1 MKEELVEKN
10 LQNSVLFQDLSEEEI
25 TEFRKISKVKIV
37 PEGEFVYR
45 QGTRSDTFYII
56 AMGEAELVFDLEDGS
71 SSVVGR
77 IGPGGHFGETAIL
90 TSKLHTVAV
99 RALFD
104 LVLISFSKDDFEN
117 HLMAN
122 EKVHKRI
129 DAALAERLRVA
140 FLDQADM
147 SGKQV
152 VHREISSAE
161 KMVLFKGKETS
172 PLKMKRLKQVN
183 PESSSKTT
191 RTARRTQ
198 AEIDKIAS
206 NNDPFFL
213 TGEEGTGRSII
224 VRQIHLQSSRND
236 APFREIDLR
245 EFSNPLV
252 LEKKVFGVAQSAYP
266 FFQAR
271 QAGLLEQACGG
282 TLVFN
287 HVQFMG
293 KELQKKLFKAIESSV
308 FTHLESKEQ
317 LAMQS
322 RIVFVSNLSLEYLRK
337 SGKIIPELLQ
347 LFDQQNFTVPA
358 LRDHKKDL
366 PRLIDHYLERFSKE
380 YGKNVDKV
388 SPETLG
394 ILMNYDWPGN
404 LTELST
410 VIRRAVMLANTDEVH
425 SEQILLGLPKT
436 EGKWEFNLLRL
447 PLVRNFLKSGTFPR
461 IPQMVVGFIL
471 LAAVGLLF
479 FGPAA
484 AHANAGLT
492 ISWAIG
498 WPLMF
503 FSFFFLA
510 RTWCSV
516 CTLAMPGMLLQNVF
530 KPRKKTPR
538 FIKNNSGWIMGL
550 LCVLVF
556 WVEIVWYAYNKPFLT
571 GSIILTITVGSIV
584 FSLMYTRR
592 AWCRYLCPL
601 GAVNAI
607 FSMPSVLE
615 LRSNRHVCLNKCQ
628 EHACF
633 GGGGDVAGCPM
644 FRHPYLV
651 DNNKDCI
658 FCADC
663 IKNCDNRSIQLNLRL
678 APQELWSIQNPRLAD
693 SLLIIALGAIFYPF
707 AMHMEFENSVRG
719 FIDLLPLQGIK
730 IPYELAATIIFFSL
744 IGIFVLL
751 YYGVVYFQSRYS
763 QMEFKKLLPLLGYGI
778 IPLVLGSYMA
788 IHLKFFVMGA
798 GAIIP
803 QIGDMAGQE
812 VSYEGWQ
819 IMSADSLFVLQVIVM
834 LGGLLASFYAT
845 YRIAE
850 RLTKGHTLTS
860 KSLIIPFGS
869 LFILAISYL
878 SLI

>member
-1 MKEELVEKN
+1 MKEELVERN
-10 LQNSVLFQDLSEEEI
+10 LQHSVLFQDLSEEEI
-25 TEFRKISKVKIV
+25 TEFRKISKVHIV
-37 PEGEFVYR
+37 PEGDYVYQ
-45 QGTRSDTFYII
+45 QGTRSDKFYII
-56 AMGEAELVFDLEDGS
+56 AMGEAELVFELEDGS

-104 LVLISFSKDDFEN
+104 LVLISFTKDDF
-117 HLMAN
+117 HKYLMAN
-122 EKVHKRI
+122 ERVHKRI

-152 VHREISSAE
+152 GHREISSAE

-172 PLKMKRLKQVN
+172 PLKMKRLKQV
-183 PESSSKTT
+183 SSGSSPKST

-198 AEIDKIAS
+198 AEIDKIAG
-206 NNDPFFL
+206 NNEPFFL

-224 VRQIHLQSSRND
+224 VKQIHLQSSRMD

-245 EFSNPLV
+245 EFSTPLV
-252 LEKKVFGVAQSAYP
+252 LEKKIFGVAQNAYP

-271 QAGLLEQACGG
+271 QAGMLEQACGG
-282 TLVFN
+282 TLVLN
-287 HVQFMG
+287 HIQFMG
-293 KELQKKLFKAIESSV
+293 EELQKKLLKAIKSSV
-308 FTHLESKEQ
+308 FTHLDSKEQ

-322 RIVFVSNLSLEYLRK
+322 RIVFVSSFSLEYLKK
-337 SGKIIPELLQ
+337 SGKIIPGLLEL
-347 LFDQQNFTVPA
+347 FEQQNFTVPA
-358 LRDHKKDL
+358 LREHKKDL

-380 YGKNVDKV
+380 YGKEVDKV

-410 VIRRAVMLANTDEVH
+410 VIRRAVMLANTTEVH

-436 EGKWEFNLLRL
+436 EGKWEFNLLRM
-447 PLVRNFLKSGTFPR
+447 PLVRNFLKSGTFPKV
-461 IPQMVVGFIL
+461 PQMVVGFIL
-471 LAAVGLLF
+471 LVAMALLF
-479 FGPAA
+479 LGPAA

-516 CTLAMPGMLLQNVF
+516 CTLAMPGALLQNIF
-530 KPRKKTPR
+530 QPRKKTPR
-538 FIKNNSGWIMGL
+538 FIKNNSGWIMGV

-556 WVEIVWYAYNKPFLT
+556 WVEIVWHAYNKPILT
-571 GSIILTITVGSIV
+571 GCIILTITVGSIV

-607 FSMPSVLE
+607 FSMPSILE

-633 GGGGDVAGCPM
+633 GGGGDNAGCPM

-651 DNNKDCI
+651 DNNRDCI

-693 SLLIIALGAIFYPF
+693 SLLIVALGAIFYPF
-707 AMHMEFENSVRG
+707 AMHLDFKESVVR
-719 FIDLLPLQGIK
+719 FVDWLAPQGMTV
-730 IPYELAATIIFFSL
+730 PYELSGSLVFFAL
-744 IGIFVLL
+744 VGLFILL
-751 YYGVVYFQSRYS
+751 YHGVVYAQSR
-763 QMEFKKLLPLLGYGI
+763 QTGIEFKKLLPLLGYGI

-788 IHLKFFVMGA
+788 IHLKFFVVGA
-798 GAIIP
+798 GSIIP
-803 QIGDMAGQE
+803 QVRNMVGNS

-819 IMSADSLFVLQVIVM
+819 IMSGDSLFVLQVIAM
-834 LGGLLASFYAT
+834 LGGLLASLYAT
-845 YRIAE
+845 SRITD
-850 RLTKGHTLTS
+850 RLLVDQKLTS
-860 KSLIIPFGS
+860 RALVIPF
-869 LFILAISYL
+869 SYL
-878 SLI
+878 FVLATSYLILI

>member
-1 MKEELVEKN
+1 MKEELVERN
-10 LQNSVLFQDLSEEEI
+10 LQRSVLFQDLSAEEI
-25 TEFRKISKVKIV
+25 KEYRKISKVQIV
-37 PEGEFVYR
+37 PEGEYVYH
-45 QGTRSDTFYII
+45 QGTRSDLFYII
-56 AMGEAELVFDLEDGS
+56 AMGEAELVFELEDGS

-77 IGPGGHFGETAIL
+77 IGPGGHFGETAIF
-90 TSKLHTVAV
+90 TSKGHIVSV

-104 LVLISFSKDDFEN
+104 LVLIVFTIEDFHQ
-117 HLMAN
+117 HLMAD
-122 EKVHKRI
+122 ERIHRRI

-152 VHREISSAE
+152 GQREISSAE
-161 KMVLFKGKETS
+161 KMILFKRKETS
-172 PLKMKRLKQVN
+172 PIKMARLK
-183 PESSSKTT
+183 EMEAGTTKKTS

-206 NNDPFFL
+206 NNEPFFL
-213 TGEEGTGRSII
+213 NGEEGTGRSII
-224 VRQIHLQSSRND
+224 VKQIHLQSSRRD

-245 EFSNPLV
+245 EYSSPLA
-252 LEKKVFGVAQSAYP
+252 LEKKIFGVAQSAYP

-287 HVQFMG
+287 HIQLMA
-293 KELQKKLFKAIESSV
+293 KEVQKKIFRTIESSV
-308 FTHLESKEQ
+308 FTHLDCTEQ

-322 RIVFVSNLSLEYLRK
+322 RIVFVSSLSLEQLK
-337 SGKIIPELLQ
+337 QSGDIIPELLA
-347 LFDQQNFTVPA
+347 LFEKQNFTVPA
-358 LRDHKKDL
+358 LREHKKDL

-380 YGKNVDKV
+380 YGKQVDKV
-388 SPETLG
+388 SHETLG

-410 VIRRAVMLANTDEVH
+410 VIRRAVMLADSNEVH

-436 EGKWEFNLLRL
+436 EGKWEFNLLRV
-447 PLVRNFLKSGTFPR
+447 PWVRKFLKSGTFPR

-471 LAAVGLLF
+471 LAAVCLLF
-479 FGPAA
+479 FGPVA
-484 AHANAGLT
+484 AHGNAGLT

-516 CTLAMPGMLLQNVF
+516 CTLAMPGMLLQNIF
-530 KPRKKTPR
+530 KPRKKTPK
-538 FIKNNSGWIMGL
+538 FIKDNSGWIMGV

-556 WVEIVWYAYNKPFLT
+556 WVEIVWHAYNRPILT
-571 GSIILTITVGSIV
+571 GCIILTITVGSIV

-628 EHACF
+628 QHVCF
-633 GGGGDVAGCPM
+633 GGKRENTGCPM

-651 DNNKDCI
+651 DNNRDCI
-658 FCADC
+658 FCAEC

-693 SLLIIALGAIFYPF
+693 SLLIVALGAIYFPF
-707 AMHMEFENSVRG
+707 VLHQEFESEVRELLSGLSLGVIEMQYEFVASV
-719 FIDLLPLQGIK
+719 
-730 IPYELAATIIFFSL
+730 IFFSL
-744 IGIFVLL
+744 IAAFIGL
-751 YYGVVYFQSRYS
+751 YYGVVYLQSR
-763 QMEFKKLLPLLGYGI
+763 FAKIDFAKLLPLFGYGT
-778 IPLVLGSYMA
+778 IPLILGSFMA
-788 IHLKFFVMGA
+788 IHLKFFIDGA
-798 GAIIP
+798 GFIVP
-803 QIGDMAGQE
+803 QIKEMLGFT

-819 IMSADSLFVLQVIVM
+819 LLSEDSSIVLQLLVV
-834 LGGLLASFYAT
+834 LGGLFASLYAT
-845 YRIAE
+845 YRIIDRVLAE
-850 RLTKGHTLTS
+850 RKLTSRALVIPYGFLFTLTAFYVYF
-860 KSLIIPFGS
+860 L
-869 LFILAISYL
+869 
-878 SLI
+878 

>member
-1 MKEELVEKN
+1 MKEELVERN
-10 LQNSVLFQDLSEEEI
+10 LQKSVLFQDLSEDEI
-25 TEFRKISKVKIV
+25 VEFRKISKVQIV
-37 PEGEFVYR
+37 PEGDFVYQ
-45 QGTRSDTFYII
+45 QGTRSDMFYII
-56 AMGEAELVFDLEDGS
+56 AMGEAELVFELEDGS

-104 LVLISFSKDDFEN
+104 LVLISFTKEDF
-117 HLMAN
+117 HKYLMTN
-122 EKVHKRI
+122 ERVHRRI

-152 VHREISSAE
+152 GHREISSAE

-172 PLKMKRLKQVN
+172 PLKMKRLKQV
-183 PESSSKTT
+183 SSGVSPNST

-198 AEIDKIAS
+198 AEIDKIAD
-206 NNDPFFL
+206 NNEPFFL

-224 VRQIHLQSSRND
+224 VKQIHLQSSRMD

-245 EFSNPLV
+245 EFSTPLV
-252 LEKKVFGVAQSAYP
+252 LEKKIFGVAQNAYP
-266 FFQAR
+266 FIQAR
-271 QAGLLEQACGG
+271 QAGMLEQACGG
-282 TLVFN
+282 TLVLN
-287 HVQFMG
+287 HIQFMG
-293 KELQKKLFKAIESSV
+293 EDLQKKLLKVIKSSV
-308 FTHLESKEQ
+308 FTHLDSQEQ

-322 RIVFVSNLSLEYLRK
+322 RIVFVSSFSLENLKK
-337 SGKIIPELLQ
+337 SGKIIPGLLEL
-347 LFDQQNFTVPA
+347 FEQQNFTVPA

-380 YGKNVDKV
+380 YGKEVDKV

-410 VIRRAVMLANTDEVH
+410 VIRRAVMLANTNEVH

-436 EGKWEFNLLRL
+436 EGKWEFNLLRM
-447 PLVRNFLKSGTFPR
+447 PLVRNFLKSGTFPK

-471 LAAVGLLF
+471 LVAVGLLF
-479 FGPAA
+479 LGPAA

-516 CTLAMPGMLLQNVF
+516 CTLAMPGMLLQNIF

-538 FIKNNSGWIMGL
+538 FIKNNSGWIMGV

-556 WVEIVWYAYNKPFLT
+556 WVEIVWYAYNKPILT
-571 GSIILTITVGSIV
+571 GCIILTITVGSIV

-607 FSMPSVLE
+607 FAMPSILE

-633 GGGGDVAGCPM
+633 GGAADNAGCPM

-651 DNNKDCI
+651 DNNRDCI

-693 SLLIIALGAIFYPF
+693 SLLIVALGAIFFPF
-707 AMHMEFENSVRG
+707 AMHLRFEETVRQLVALFVPQSVT
-719 FIDLLPLQGIK
+719 
-730 IPYELAATIIFFSL
+730 IPYELSGSLVFFSL
-744 IGIFVLL
+744 VGTFILI
-751 YYGVVYFQSRYS
+751 YYCVVYAQSRYTG
-763 QMEFKKLLPLLGYGI
+763 MEFKKLLPLLGYGV

-788 IHLKFFVMGA
+788 IHLKFFVNGA
-798 GAIIP
+798 GSIIP
-803 QIGDMAGQE
+803 QMSNMMGSS
-812 VSYEGWQ
+812 VSYTGWQ
-819 IMSADSLFVLQVIVM
+819 IMSGDSLFVLQVIAM
-834 LGGLLASFYAT
+834 LGGLLASLYAT
-845 YRIAE
+845 YRIID
-850 RLTKGHTLTS
+850 RLLGNKKLTS
-860 KSLIIPFGS
+860 KVLFVPFGF
-869 LFILAISYL
+869 LFLLATSYL
-878 SLI
+878 VLI

>member
-1 MKEELVEKN
+1 MKEELVERN
-10 LQNSVLFQDLSEEEI
+10 LQNSVLFQDLSGDEI
-25 TEFRKISKVKIV
+25 VEFRKISKVLIV
-37 PEGEFVYR
+37 PEGDFVYR
-45 QGTRSDTFYII
+45 QDTRSNMFYII
-56 AMGEAELVFDLEDGS
+56 AMGEAELVFELENGS

-77 IGPGGHFGETAIL
+77 IGAGGHFGETAIL

-104 LVLISFSKDDFEN
+104 LVLISFTKEDF
-117 HLMAN
+117 HQYLMTN
-122 EKVHKRI
+122 ERVHKRI

-152 VHREISSAE
+152 GHREISSAE

-172 PLKMKRLKQVN
+172 PLKMKRLKQV
-183 PESSSKTT
+183 SSGTSPKAT
-191 RTARRTQ
+191 RTGRRTQ
-198 AEIDKIAS
+198 AEIDKIAD
-206 NNDPFFL
+206 NNRPFFL

-224 VRQIHLQSSRND
+224 VKQIHLQSSRMD

-245 EFSNPLV
+245 EFGTPLV
-252 LEKKVFGVAQSAYP
+252 LEKKIFGVAHSAYP

-271 QAGLLEQACGG
+271 QAGMLEQACGG
-282 TLVFN
+282 MLVLN
-287 HVQFMG
+287 HIQFMG
-293 KELQKKLFKAIESSV
+293 KELQKKLLKAIKSSV
-308 FTHLESKEQ
+308 FTHLDSKDQ
-317 LAMQS
+317 LAMHS
-322 RIVFVSNLSLEYLRK
+322 RIVFVSSLSLDYLKK
-337 SGKIIPELLQ
+337 SGEIIPGLLEL
-347 LFDQQNFTVPA
+347 FGQQNFTVPA

-380 YGKNVDKV
+380 YGKQVDLV

-404 LTELST
+404 LAELST
-410 VIRRAVMLANTDEVH
+410 VMRRAVMLARINEVH

-436 EGKWEFNLLRL
+436 EGKWEFNLLRM
-447 PLVRNFLKSGTFPR
+447 PLVRNFLKSGTFPKV
-461 IPQMVVGFIL
+461 PQMVVGFIL

-516 CTLAMPGMLLQNVF
+516 CTLAMPGMLWQNVF

-538 FIKNNSGWIMGL
+538 FIKNHSGWIMGV

-556 WVEIVWYAYNKPFLT
+556 WVEIVWYAYNKPILT
-571 GSIILTITVGSIV
+571 GCIILTITGGSIV

-607 FSMPSVLE
+607 FSMPSILE

-628 EHACF
+628 EHVCL
-633 GGGGDVAGCPM
+633 GGDDNAGCPM
-644 FRHPYLV
+644 FRHPYLI
-651 DNNKDCI
+651 DNNRDCI

-693 SLLIIALGAIFYPF
+693 SLLIVALGAIYFPF
-707 AMHMEFENSVRG
+707 AMHLNFEENVRQ
-719 FIDLLPLQGIK
+719 LLEIITHEGVI
-730 IPYELAATIIFFSL
+730 IPYEVGGSLVVFTL
-744 IGIFVLL
+744 IGAFIFL
-751 YYGVVYFQSRYS
+751 YYGVVYAQARYTGL
-763 QMEFKKLLPLLGYGI
+763 EFRKLLPLLGYGI

-788 IHLKFFVMGA
+788 IHLKFFVNGA
-798 GAIIP
+798 GALIP
-803 QIGDMAGQE
+803 QVRDMFGSS

-819 IMSADSLFVLQVIVM
+819 LMSGDSLFVLQVIAM
-834 LGGLLASFYAT
+834 LGGLFASLYAT
-845 YRIAE
+845 YRIID
-850 RLTKGHTLTS
+850 RLLEDKKLTS
-860 KSLIIPFGS
+860 QALAVPFCS
-869 LFILAISYL
+869 LFALATSYL
-878 SLI
+878 IFI